1 MEMAPR
7 RFDLDLK
14 TWRQGLLSEMFFSLF
29 ADWWHAGTKDMQK
42 RRGIVLVSRLDTTA
56 NCLLPKRHPA
66 LVLCAFLNRTYI
78 AREGA
83 EFE

>member
-56 NCLLPKRHPA
+56 NCCYQSVIRPSSCVR
-66 LVLCAFLNRTYI
+66 F
-78 AREGA
+78 
-83 EFE
+83 